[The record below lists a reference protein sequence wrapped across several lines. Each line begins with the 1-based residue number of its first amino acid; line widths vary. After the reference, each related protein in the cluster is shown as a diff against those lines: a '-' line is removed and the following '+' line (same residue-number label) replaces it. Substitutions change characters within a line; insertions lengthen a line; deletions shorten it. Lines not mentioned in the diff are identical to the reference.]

1 MLLPTLP
8 LSDWIKK
15 KSVLKSIYSMVS
27 SLSNAKLLLFLPM
40 PVAVGVQRFVFQ
52 FIWPSSFRG
61 GDSNVKDYH
70 TDDGCQVITRA
81 HMDFGKMR

>member
-1 MLLPTLP
+1 MLST
-8 LSDWIKK
+8 
-15 KSVLKSIYSMVS
+15 M
-27 SLSNAKLLLFLPM
+27 
-40 PVAVGVQRFVFQ
+40 FQ

-81 HMDFGKMR
+81 HMDFGKMKRGRHVQFLFLIG

>member
-1 MLLPTLP
+1 MLPT
-8 LSDWIKK
+8 
-15 KSVLKSIYSMVS
+15 M
-27 SLSNAKLLLFLPM
+27 
-40 PVAVGVQRFVFQ
+40 FQ
-52 FIWPSSFRG
+52 FIWPSRFRG